1 MRLSVQGCLI
11 LWLCLFSF
19 LFSGPV
25 FAAVVYSY
33 DHSPGPSCDGI
44 DTACMTGSYTTSS
57 GNHYDYLY
65 YCTEPD
71 EVIYQSGEHVYQR
84 GAYDLNGNYLP
95 PRSHPA
101 YACRVPE
108 PCDDLTHEPGGD
120 AASAPCGQCALTHV
134 RVPDGPYDCALKQ
147 QPEAC
152 YENGQIYDAEFG
164 RCVLDCPNGQLN
176 GVCLQ
181 DTGDNADDCNADSP
195 DYKGFIGNG
204 STKTNLCTSNMECE
218 GGAFGVVNGTPACI
232 PDEYGPPTC
241 PSDGALVMDE
251 YGFVCESV
259 NDAPEEPDTPE
270 EPNTDTDGDGQPD
283 EYQREND
290 PTSVDKGLDKVQ
302 DGISDT
308 NTKLDGTNNR
318 LDKLGKGVDAVND
331 NLNEGLGTANQTLGQ
346 INDKLDGPDS
356 GYNTDGLGDAPT
368 FQESTERLQTSI
380 ASNPTIQAVTTIPNI
395 ASNNTCPVWTIPSTD
410 YWQAMPIDSHCQ
422 ILNDHR
428 GLLSM
433 LFIAVWTIAAVFV
446 FLRA

>member
-1 MRLSVQGCLI
+1 MPAYV
-11 LWLCLFSF
+11 
-19 LFSGPV
+19 GPG
-25 FAAVVYSY
+25 YTSY
-33 DHSPGPSCDGI
+33 DRHNGYVWSGDLPADAVDCS
-44 DTACMTGSYTTSS
+44 ASS
-57 GNHYDYLY
+57 GNT
-65 YCTEPD
+65 CTSDMPQPCLAPKFIDPD
-71 EVIYQSGEHVYQR
+71 TGE
-84 GAYDLNGNYLP
+84 
-95 PRSHPA
+95 
-101 YACRVPE
+101 CR
-108 PCDDLTHEPGGD
+108 
-120 AASAPCGQCALTHV
+120 AP
-134 RVPDGPYDCALKQ
+134 Q
-147 QPEAC
+147 QPEEC
-152 YENGQIYDAEFG
+152 YENGQIYDAEYG

-195 DYKGFIGNG
+195 DYKGYIGNG
-204 STKTNLCTSNMECE
+204 ATKHNLCTSNMECE
-218 GGAFGVVNGTPACI
+218 GGAFGLVNGTPACI

-241 PSDGALVMDE
+241 PKDGALVIDE

-318 LDKLGKGVDAVND
+318 LDKLGKGIDAIND
-331 NLNEGLGTANQTLGQ
+331 NLNEGLGAANQTLNN
-346 INDKLDGPDS
+346 INEKLDGPDS
-356 GYNTDGLGDAPT
+356 GYSTDGLGDAPT

-380 ASNPTIQAVTTIPNI
+380 ANNPTIQAVTTIPNI

-433 LFIAVWTIAAVFV
+433 LFIAVWTLAAVFV